1 MCGGL
6 GILNLEL
13 QNECLLSKWLF
24 KLINEDSVW
33 QELMKKYLKDKT
45 IGQAYW
51 KPGYSHFWFGLMK
64 IKDLVLH
71 IGTSTRFWEHNWLG
85 DYTLKQQFPS
95 LYDIRHVLQHYFSST
110 FQRTNSIF
118 LYQHFSISISINQ
131 ISAKR
136 IARKKHVTLCQ
147 VFCSAPLNISFHR
160 ALVGNK
166 LTKWNELVQKLHLY
180 YSSCF
185 WFKTTT

>member
-64 IKDLVLH
+64 IKDRFLDLSTFVLH

-95 LYDIRHVLQHYFSST
+95 LYGYCQEETCNPLSS
-110 FQRTNSIF
+110 
-118 LYQHFSISISINQ
+118 L
-131 ISAKR
+131 
-136 IARKKHVTLCQ
+136 L
-147 VFCSAPLNISFHR
+147 
-160 ALVGNK
+160 
-166 LTKWNELVQKLHLY
+166 
-180 YSSCF
+180 
-185 WFKTTT
+185 